1 MHGISGVI
9 LLSVAESPL
18 ILIVTA
24 AIAIAVAGLS
34 IPVVLRISRSC
45 NLTDKPGPRKVH
57 LLAVPRLGGVGIFI
71 AFSISYS
78 LMINGLDAQAGYLFA
93 ALLMLFFTGITD
105 DLIHLPARK
114 KLVIQVIAALV
125 VIILAEVRFTS
136 LHGFLGTNGISPWI
150 SVPLT
155 LFVMIVIINALNL
168 IDGVDGLAAF
178 LSLTSLAAIGSWFW
192 SRDMTGNAVIAA
204 AMAGALISFL
214 YFNMSKGRNKIFMGD
229 SGSLV
234 IGFVISVL
242 IIRFNEVNAQAATVN
257 TLRSAPA
264 VSIAIL
270 IIPLFDTLRVVI
282 LRTIRGQNPF
292 RADKRHIHHLMLRAG
307 YSHRQVSLILSLFQ
321 ASAITL
327 AFVFDGIGIIALS
340 VIMLVV
346 CYGLILVITVR
357 VRKRIRTVTMT
368 SGDRPGERLRYVQ
381 PLPEAPEKKVLNL

>member
-1 MHGISGVI
+1 MIKTT
-9 LLSVAESPL
+9 LLSLAESPL
-18 ILIVTA
+18 VLIITA
-24 AIAIAVAGLS
+24 AIAVAVAALF

-57 LLAVPRLGGVGIFI
+57 KLAVPRLGGVGIFV
-71 AFSISYS
+71 AFSISYT
-78 LMINGLDAQAGYLFA
+78 LMINGFEPQTAYLFA

-114 KLVIQVIAALV
+114 KLIVQIIAALV
-125 VIILAEVRFTS
+125 VIVLADIRFTS
-136 LHGFLGTNGISPWI
+136 LHGFLGIYGISPWI

-168 IDGVDGLAAF
+168 IDGIDGLAAS
-178 LSLTSLAAIGSWFW
+178 LSLTSLAALGYWFW
-192 SRDMTGNAVIAA
+192 SHGMIENAVTAA
-204 AMAGALISFL
+204 AMAGALIVFL
-214 YFNMSKGRNKIFMGD
+214 YFNMSKGDSKIFMGD

-234 IGFVISVL
+234 LGFVISVL
-242 IIRFNEVNAQAATVN
+242 IVRFNEFNAQPATLN

-321 ASAITL
+321 VAAIIL
-327 AFVFDGIGIIALS
+327 AFVFDNLGIITLS
-340 VIMLVV
+340 VIMLAV
-346 CYGLILVITVR
+346 CYGLTLALTLR

-368 SGDRPGERLRYVQ
+368 PGSIPVERFRHVH
-381 PLPEAPEKKVLNL
+381 PLHAAPEKKVLSL